1 MIFDHE
7 DPVGFLKEQLEE
19 RTKANPS
26 YSLRAFAR
34 KLGLS
39 PGGLSL
45 ILSNKKRLSA
55 DRAAD
60 VARALDLKEREAEY
74 FIHLSQLKFAKSA
87 GYRTQILE
95 KLFELRSKEAPS
107 KNWTKAAL
115 AVDQFKLISEWYGLP
130 CLELITETPGPWS
143 PRKVA
148 ESLDITQAEADAM
161 IERLKRLK
169 LVDEVST
176 GVFERKTSTV
186 VVESAVPNEA
196 IRSYYESVQ
205 RRSEESIHKQDPS
218 EKSIGAQVFA
228 ADPADLP
235 QIKKLTDDY
244 LSALNE
250 LAARGKNRTIVYQAV
265 ANVFRLSTPTGNKTE
280 TKTEKKQT
288 DRNRKENLDKSQS
301 LRGTGRE
308 QEL

>member
-1 MIFDHE
+1 MIFDHD
-7 DPVGFLKEQLEE
+7 DPVGFLKEQLAE

-45 ILSNKKRLSA
+45 ILANKKRLSA

-60 VARALDLKEREAEY
+60 VARALDLKESEAEY

-87 GYRTQILE
+87 GYRNQILE
-95 KLFELRSKEAPS
+95 KLFDLRAKEAPL
-107 KNWTKAAL
+107 KNWTTAAL
-115 AVDQFKLISEWYGLP
+115 AVDQFKMISEWYGLA

-143 PRKVA
+143 PRKVG
-148 ESLDITQAEADAM
+148 ESLGIAQAEADAM
-161 IERLKRLK
+161 IERLRRLK
-169 LVDEVST
+169 LIEENSV
-176 GVFERKTSTV
+176 GVFERKTSTLL
-186 VVESAVPNEA
+186 VESDVPNDA
-196 IRSYYESVQ
+196 IRSYYEGVQ
-205 RRSEESIHKQDPS
+205 RRSEESVRKQDPS

-235 QIKKLTDDY
+235 EIKKLTDDY

-250 LAARGKNRTIVYQAV
+250 VATRGKNRTVVYQAV
-265 ANVFRLSTPTGNKTE
+265 ANVFRLSTPGEK
-280 TKTEKKQT
+280 KTEKKQK
-288 DRNRKENLDKSQS
+288 RNSDKTHST
-301 LRGTGRE
+301 RGSRRE

>member
-1 MIFDHE
+1 
-7 DPVGFLKEQLEE
+7 
-19 RTKANPS
+19 
-26 YSLRAFAR
+26 
-34 KLGLS
+34 
-39 PGGLSL
+39 
-45 ILSNKKRLSA
+45 
-55 DRAAD
+55 
-60 VARALDLKEREAEY
+60 
-74 FIHLSQLKFAKSA
+74 
-87 GYRTQILE
+87 
-95 KLFELRSKEAPS
+95 
-107 KNWTKAAL
+107 
-115 AVDQFKLISEWYGLP
+115 
-130 CLELITETPGPWS
+130 
-143 PRKVA
+143 
-148 ESLDITQAEADAM
+148 
-161 IERLKRLK
+161 
-169 LVDEVST
+169 
-176 GVFERKTSTV
+176 
-186 VVESAVPNEA
+186 
-196 IRSYYESVQ
+196 VQ